1 MSLVKSAV
9 FFLTSSVVDII
20 AQKFKILFNNKFG
33 LTVMIKKEKCKFC
46 GKTRFRQSTE
56 QKGNVWVSKII
67 CKFCE
72 RVVKIHTLNERVKDA
87 ERK

>member
-1 MSLVKSAV
+1 M
-9 FFLTSSVVDII
+9 F
-20 AQKFKILFNNKFG
+20 
-33 LTVMIKKEKCKFC
+33 KKEKCKFC
-46 GKTRFRQSTE
+46 GKRRFIQSTE

-72 RVVKIHTLNERVKDA
+72 RVVKTHTLNERVKDA